1 MTTATM
7 TVEMVVAA
15 PVKVRPPVNDLWE
28 RLAQTERG
36 AIVTNG
42 HDRQVIKWVYGEEY
56 RIRFVKD
63 VRGTEK
69 GAQWGR
75 VYFTPRKDDT
85 ADGEVYTMPRRK
97 HRAATV
103 HNADK
108 ADKAAA

>member
-1 MTTATM
+1 MTTTATM
-7 TVEMVVAA
+7 TVATELVTAA

-42 HDRQVIKWVYGEEY
+42 HDRALIKWIWGETF

-63 VRGTEK
+63 QKGTEK

-75 VYFTPRKDDT
+75 VFFTPYETEEEEYT
-85 ADGEVYTMPRRK
+85 APRK
-97 HRAATV
+97 HRPAIV
-103 HNADK
+103 K
-108 ADKAAA
+108 DKAAKAAA